1 MENLSHQPRE
11 LVVLVL
17 KDIVFRHLEI
27 QSLEDFLVEKY
38 GFNKIKEKEHKI
50 SELKQ
55 LIPVECR
62 EIIFEEESKAPV
74 VLEETEKKL
83 SSLKIYEG
91 TFLESKIGIYILG
104 DTTRREDIVAGTGE
118 EQYTVY
124 TVEYQMIKLISESG
138 YAIQQ
143 FIERLTVDLGLEI
156 KSKEWVFHRCREG

>member
-1 MENLSHQPRE
+1 MSHQPRE

-17 KDIVFRHLEI
+17 RDIVYRHLEFR
-27 QSLEDFLVEKY
+27 SLEDFLVEKY
-38 GFNKIKEKEHKI
+38 GFNKIEEKEHKI

-55 LIPVECR
+55 IIPVECK
-62 EIIFEEESKAPV
+62 EIIFEEESEAPI
-74 VLEETEKKL
+74 VLEEIEKKL

-91 TFLESKIGIYILG
+91 NYLEAKIGVYILG
-104 DTTRREDIVAGTGE
+104 DTSQREDIVVGAGE
-118 EQYTVY
+118 EGQYPIY

-143 FIERLTVDLGLEI
+143 WIERLTVDLGMEI

>member
-1 MENLSHQPRE
+1 MSQQQHE

-17 KDIVFRHLEI
+17 RDIVFRHLEFR
-27 QSLEDFLVEKY
+27 SLEDFLVKKY
-38 GFNKIKEKEHKI
+38 GFNKIEEKEHKI

-55 LIPVECR
+55 LIPAECKK
-62 EIIFEEESKAPV
+62 IVFKEEAGAPV
-74 VLEETEKKL
+74 VLEEVEKKL

-91 TFLESKIGIYILG
+91 TYLESKIGIYILG
-104 DTTRREDIVAGTGE
+104 DATHREDVVAGAGTGEE

-143 FIERLTVDLGLEI
+143 LIERLTVDLGMEI
-156 KSKEWVFHRCREG
+156 KSKEWIFHRCKEG

>member
-1 MENLSHQPRE
+1 MSHQPRE

-17 KDIVFRHLEI
+17 RDIVYRHLEFR
-27 QSLEDFLVEKY
+27 SLEDFLVEKY
-38 GFNKIKEKEHKI
+38 GFNKIEEKEHKI

-55 LIPVECR
+55 IIPVECK
-62 EIIFEEESKAPV
+62 EIIFEEESEAPI
-74 VLEETEKKL
+74 VLEEIEKKL

-91 TFLESKIGIYILG
+91 NYLEAKIGVYILG
-104 DTTRREDIVAGTGE
+104 DTTQREDIVVGAGE
-118 EQYTVY
+118 EGQYPVY

-143 FIERLTVDLGLEI
+143 WIERLTVDLGMEI